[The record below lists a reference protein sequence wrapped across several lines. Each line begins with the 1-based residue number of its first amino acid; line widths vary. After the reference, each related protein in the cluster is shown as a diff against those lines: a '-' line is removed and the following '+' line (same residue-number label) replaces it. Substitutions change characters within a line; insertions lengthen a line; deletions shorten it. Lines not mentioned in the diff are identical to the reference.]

1 VEWWWRQRYNLPP
14 TDPRYLDAT
23 PEQMLLDYYTVMA
36 ENGESESYE
45 DDDFNLDAVLGEFA
59 ADDDDWEPV
68 IDDGPHTNP
77 G

>member
-1 VEWWWRQRYNLPP
+1 VDWWWRQRYNLPP

-23 PEQMLLDYYTVMA
+23 PEQILLDYYTVMA

-45 DDDFNLDAVLGEFA
+45 DDDFNLDGVLADFA
-59 ADDDDWEPV
+59 ADAGEWETL
-68 IDDGPHTNP
+68 IDDRSDTNP

>member
-1 VEWWWRQRYNLPP
+1 
-14 TDPRYLDAT
+14 
-23 PEQMLLDYYTVMA
+23 MLLDYYTVMA